1 MAINYLDSKR
11 IVKLSS
17 DIVQTVTYETDFS
30 SNTGWTATG
39 SNVVIDTS
47 ASYRV
52 MDFNIPNSTNAV
64 DAISYDLTSTSDS
77 AWVLR
82 FKLTM
87 TNFSTNSTGHAKKVC
102 IGLSSASHSTAI
114 ESSQDAI
121 GILFGSWSSGTKI
134 RSRDSDGGSWMD
146 GSGTDFA
153 ETFVDD
159 EVYYVEIKRTSTTA
173 YTVSLYNDSTYSTL
187 IEAESET
194 MASTVSGLRYIKV
207 GVDTTTSAPDG
218 TFAGQIDDMKFYNGV
233 SSLSNKPT
241 NVQDN
246 SILVEKDTANR
257 YWGSNS
263 TVKVSDIEDKTLVAN
278 GSGIGYSGAYIDIN
292 IPNFA
297 SYTGD
302 YRLRTLDTTITTT
315 DFVLDFDWWRQ
326 GSNNP
331 PNTSAGL
338 VLRSSQS
345 GLSIENSG
353 ITSDDYIR
361 TNANDAGTTL
371 EFLWHSAGTSTET
384 SIGTIAVGSIQAWKY
399 MRLTRTDATT
409 LKFEQFSSEARTGS
423 ATLTVNYT
431 SLPSS
436 WGLGLKYIG
445 GYCSDANA
453 GGGLHERLQN
463 IDLSSTSNG
472 TLTTWTMNP
481 TYETDFTTNTGWVSN
496 ASNVV
501 VNTST
506 KKLTFAWTAG
516 TPNQQIYYDLG
527 SVSDTAFVLRYVVN
541 FSTLTSAS
549 EHLPVFSIKLSGSNS
564 SAEYPPAA
572 SQIAM
577 QLSAGTGSDN
587 VYFKSYN
594 TSGGGDP
601 QPTAIS
607 WNPTIGTD
615 YYVEMIRNSATLGTL
630 NVRTGSHTGTM
641 VTNFPMTASPLDSG
655 CTGLRYIRLQQYPN
669 SFGNITGTMDDIKF
683 YNGVTTPN

>member
-1 MAINYLDSKR
+1 MDSKR
-11 IVKLSS
+11 ISLDTSATFTGDYS
-17 DIVQTVTYETDFS
+17 TQ
-30 SNTGWTATG
+30 TGWTQVGSTISITG
-39 SNVVIDTS
+39 GYAYANNSGSALGAYIHTPLGSTLSDTKWIAEFEYYNVGAVNLFPFILASGTS
-47 ASYRV
+47 TV
-52 MDFNIPNSTNAV
+52 WNSTQ
-64 DAISYDLTSTSDS
+64 D
-77 AWVLR
+77 
-82 FKLTM
+82 M
-87 TNFSTNSTGHAKKVC
+87 
-102 IGLSSASHSTAI
+102 IGVGE
-114 ESSQDAI
+114 ESPNM
-121 GILFGSWSSGTKI
+121 LKI
-134 RSRDSDGGSWMD
+134 IYKD
-146 GSGTDFA
+146 GSGSVQQSPSTGFSS
-153 ETFVDD
+153 TMSTGTT
-159 EVYYVEIKRTSTTA
+159 YYCTVIRDGSSLSLKLYIDSARTVQLGSDA
-173 YTVSLYNDSTYSTL
+173 TL
-187 IEAESET
+187 TISG
-194 MASTVSGLRYIKV
+194 TVSGLTTLHHSGRNDGGATSGYNFKV
-207 GVDTTTSAPDG
+207 KGTKIYDGVTSTP
-218 TFAGQIDDMKFYNGV
+218 
-233 SSLSNKPT
+233 SKPT

-278 GSGIGYSGAYIDIN
+278 GSGIGYSGAYIDVN

-326 GSNNP
+326 GANSP

-409 LKFEQFSSEARTGS
+409 LKFEQFSSEDRTGS

-472 TLTTWTMNP
+472 TLTTWTMEP
-481 TYETDFTTNTGWVSN
+481 TYETDFSSSTGWTQVGSTVSIGSGIASLLPTSGNNDRVYRSISFNTNGKFVMDYDVIINSENKSDSSSIVTTMLSNNSTGDLLN
-496 ASNVV
+496 AWPSGKVI
-501 VNTST
+501 
-506 KKLTFAWTAG
+506 L
-516 TPNQQIYYDLG
+516 
-527 SVSDTAFVLRYVVN
+527 FVLQDSYR
-541 FSTLTSAS
+541 TSVILRMVS
-549 EHLPVFSIKLSGSNS
+549 ELLSVLYDPVG
-564 SAEYPPAA
+564 
-572 SQIAM
+572 
-577 QLSAGTGSDN
+577 
-587 VYFKSYN
+587 
-594 TSGGGDP
+594 
-601 QPTAIS
+601 
-607 WNPTIGTD
+607 
-615 YYVEMIRNSATLGTL
+615 VEHI
-630 NVRTGSHTGTM
+630 
-641 VTNFPMTASPLDSG
+641 
-655 CTGLRYIRLQQYPN
+655 
-669 SFGNITGTMDDIKF
+669 
-683 YNGVTTPN
+683 

>member
-1 MAINYLDSKR
+1 MDSKR
-11 IVKLSS
+11 ISLDTSATFTGDYS
-17 DIVQTVTYETDFS
+17 TQ
-30 SNTGWTATG
+30 TGWTQVGSTISITG
-39 SNVVIDTS
+39 GYAYANNSGSALGAYIHTPLGSTLSDTKWIAEFEYYNVGAVNLFPFILASGTS
-47 ASYRV
+47 TV
-52 MDFNIPNSTNAV
+52 WNSTQ
-64 DAISYDLTSTSDS
+64 D
-77 AWVLR
+77 
-82 FKLTM
+82 M
-87 TNFSTNSTGHAKKVC
+87 
-102 IGLSSASHSTAI
+102 IGVGE
-114 ESSQDAI
+114 ESPNM
-121 GILFGSWSSGTKI
+121 LKI
-134 RSRDSDGGSWMD
+134 IYKD
-146 GSGTDFA
+146 GSGSVQQSPSTGFSS
-153 ETFVDD
+153 TMSTGTT
-159 EVYYVEIKRTSTTA
+159 YYCTVIRDGSSLSLKLYIDSARTVQLGSDA
-173 YTVSLYNDSTYSTL
+173 TL
-187 IEAESET
+187 TISG
-194 MASTVSGLRYIKV
+194 TVSGLTTLHHSGRDDGGATSGYYFKV
-207 GVDTTTSAPDG
+207 KGTKIYDGVTSTP
-218 TFAGQIDDMKFYNGV
+218 
-233 SSLSNKPT
+233 SKPT

-278 GSGIGYSGAYIDIN
+278 GSGIGYSGAYIDVN

-326 GSNNP
+326 GANSP

-409 LKFEQFSSEARTGS
+409 LKFEQFSSESRTGS

-472 TLTTWTMNP
+472 TLTTWTMEP
-481 TYETDFTTNTGWVSN
+481 TYETDFSSSTGWTQVGSTVSIGSGIASLLPTSGNNDRVYRSISFNTNGKFVMDYDVIINSENKSDSSSIVTTMLSNNSTGDLSDDTLMWGFAFHTSSPTINLFGKNYAGGSEDSTAEGTVEFNTGDQYFARITRDGTTTTNSL
-496 ASNVV
+496 AS
-501 VNTST
+501 
-506 KKLTFAWTAG
+506 
-516 TPNQQIYYDLG
+516 
-527 SVSDTAFVLRYVVN
+527 
-541 FSTLTSAS
+541 
-549 EHLPVFSIKLSGSNS
+549 S
-564 SAEYPPAA
+564 SANRD
-572 SQIAM
+572 
-577 QLSAGTGSDN
+577 AGVWLDSVTITMGAGVTNDMTRL
-587 VYFKSYN
+587 VLGGRV
-594 TSGGGDP
+594 SG
-601 QPTAIS
+601 T
-607 WNPTIGTD
+607 
-615 YYVEMIRNSATLGTL
+615 NSA
-630 NVRTGSHTGTM
+630 
-641 VTNFPMTASPLDSG
+641 
-655 CTGLRYIRLQQYPN
+655 
-669 SFGNITGTMDDIKF
+669 DIDVDNLSL
-683 YNGVTTPN
+683 YNGVTTKN

>member
-1 MAINYLDSKR
+1 MDSKR
-11 IVKLSS
+11 ISLDTSATFTGDYS
-17 DIVQTVTYETDFS
+17 TQ
-30 SNTGWTATG
+30 TGWTQVGSTISITG
-39 SNVVIDTS
+39 GYAYANNSGSALGAYIHTPLGSTLSDTKWIAEFEYYNVGAVNLFPFILASGTS
-47 ASYRV
+47 TV
-52 MDFNIPNSTNAV
+52 WNSTQ
-64 DAISYDLTSTSDS
+64 D
-77 AWVLR
+77 
-82 FKLTM
+82 M
-87 TNFSTNSTGHAKKVC
+87 
-102 IGLSSASHSTAI
+102 IGVGE
-114 ESSQDAI
+114 ESPNM
-121 GILFGSWSSGTKI
+121 LKI
-134 RSRDSDGGSWMD
+134 IYKD
-146 GSGTDFA
+146 GSGSVQQSPSTGFSS
-153 ETFVDD
+153 TMSTGTT
-159 EVYYVEIKRTSTTA
+159 YYCTVIRDGSSLSLKLYIDSARTVQLGSDA
-173 YTVSLYNDSTYSTL
+173 TL
-187 IEAESET
+187 TISG
-194 MASTVSGLRYIKV
+194 TVSGLTTLHHSGRNDGGATSGYNFKV
-207 GVDTTTSAPDG
+207 KGTKIYDGVTSTP
-218 TFAGQIDDMKFYNGV
+218 
-233 SSLSNKPT
+233 SKPT

-278 GSGIGYSGAYIDIN
+278 GSGIGYSGAYIDVN

-326 GSNNP
+326 GANSP

-409 LKFEQFSSEARTGS
+409 LKFEQFSSESRTGS

-472 TLTTWTMNP
+472 TLTTWTMEP
-481 TYETDFTTNTGWVSN
+481 TYETDFSSSTGWTQVGSTVSIGSGIASLLPTSGNNDRVYRSISFNTNGKFVMDYDVIINSENKSDSSSIVTTMLSNNSTGDLSDDTLMWGFAFHTSSPTINLFGKNYAGGSEDSTAEGTVEFNTGDQYFARITRDGTTTTNSL
-496 ASNVV
+496 AS
-501 VNTST
+501 
-506 KKLTFAWTAG
+506 
-516 TPNQQIYYDLG
+516 
-527 SVSDTAFVLRYVVN
+527 
-541 FSTLTSAS
+541 
-549 EHLPVFSIKLSGSNS
+549 S
-564 SAEYPPAA
+564 SANRD
-572 SQIAM
+572 
-577 QLSAGTGSDN
+577 AGVWLDSVTITMGAGVTNDMTRL
-587 VYFKSYN
+587 VLGGRV
-594 TSGGGDP
+594 SG
-601 QPTAIS
+601 T
-607 WNPTIGTD
+607 
-615 YYVEMIRNSATLGTL
+615 NSA
-630 NVRTGSHTGTM
+630 
-641 VTNFPMTASPLDSG
+641 
-655 CTGLRYIRLQQYPN
+655 
-669 SFGNITGTMDDIKF
+669 DIDVDNLSL
-683 YNGVTTPN
+683 YNGVTTKN

>member
-1 MAINYLDSKR
+1 MTINYMDSKR
-11 IVKLSS
+11 ISLDTSATFTGDYS
-17 DIVQTVTYETDFS
+17 TQ
-30 SNTGWTATG
+30 TGWTQVGSTISITG
-39 SNVVIDTS
+39 GYAYANNSGSALGAYIHTPLGSTLSDTKWIAEFEYYNVGAVNLFPFILASGTS
-47 ASYRV
+47 TV
-52 MDFNIPNSTNAV
+52 WNSTQ
-64 DAISYDLTSTSDS
+64 D
-77 AWVLR
+77 
-82 FKLTM
+82 M
-87 TNFSTNSTGHAKKVC
+87 
-102 IGLSSASHSTAI
+102 IGVGE
-114 ESSQDAI
+114 ESPNM
-121 GILFGSWSSGTKI
+121 LKI
-134 RSRDSDGGSWMD
+134 IYKD
-146 GSGTDFA
+146 GSGSVQQSPSTGFSS
-153 ETFVDD
+153 TMSTGTT
-159 EVYYVEIKRTSTTA
+159 YYCTVIRDGSSLSLKLYIDSARTVQLGSDA
-173 YTVSLYNDSTYSTL
+173 TL
-187 IEAESET
+187 TISG
-194 MASTVSGLRYIKV
+194 TVSGLTTLHHSGRNDGGATSGYNFKV
-207 GVDTTTSAPDG
+207 KGTKIYDGVTSTP
-218 TFAGQIDDMKFYNGV
+218 
-233 SSLSNKPT
+233 SKPT

-278 GSGIGYSGAYIDIN
+278 GSGIGYSGAYIDVN

-326 GSNNP
+326 GANSP

-409 LKFEQFSSEARTGS
+409 LKFEQFSSEDRTGS

-472 TLTTWTMNP
+472 TLTTWTMEP
-481 TYETDFTTNTGWVSN
+481 TYETDFSSSTGWTQVGSTVSIGSGIASLLPTSGNNDRVYRSISFNTNGKFVMDYDVIINSENKSDSSSIVTTMLSNNSTGDLSDDTLMWGFAFHTSSPTINLFGKNYAGGSEDSTAEGTVEFNTGDQYFARITRDGTTTTNSL
-496 ASNVV
+496 AS
-501 VNTST
+501 
-506 KKLTFAWTAG
+506 
-516 TPNQQIYYDLG
+516 
-527 SVSDTAFVLRYVVN
+527 
-541 FSTLTSAS
+541 
-549 EHLPVFSIKLSGSNS
+549 S
-564 SAEYPPAA
+564 SANRD
-572 SQIAM
+572 
-577 QLSAGTGSDN
+577 AGVWLDSVTITMGAGVTNDMTRL
-587 VYFKSYN
+587 VLGGRV
-594 TSGGGDP
+594 SG
-601 QPTAIS
+601 T
-607 WNPTIGTD
+607 
-615 YYVEMIRNSATLGTL
+615 NSA
-630 NVRTGSHTGTM
+630 
-641 VTNFPMTASPLDSG
+641 
-655 CTGLRYIRLQQYPN
+655 
-669 SFGNITGTMDDIKF
+669 DIDVDNLSL
-683 YNGVTTPN
+683 YNGVTTKN